1 MFKFKPTR
9 KTYSDPIAAT
19 FKPGIPLGRKYSAG
33 DMCLLHDGFQGSK
46 VFLNS
51 RVLRAALLN
60 SKEYIEEVLEIRITD
75 MRDNEPK
82 TEVKDMEVVEA
93 DLAKGDVPKSGDD
106 LILDSEDL
114 IVGNADIETSDL
126 EFPEIPVAMGQPGD
140 DKGEITDEVVI
151 EGVDEIPEGAEVV
164 DEVVIDAPAEVA
176 DAIVETITEEVKED
190 EAPVEKKTKKTSK
203 K

>member
-60 SKEYIEEVLEIRITD
+60 SKEYIEEVLELRITD
-75 MRDNEPK
+75 IRDNEPE
-82 TEVKDMEVVEA
+82 EVKAMEVVEA
-93 DLAKGDVPKSGDD
+93 DLAKGDVPKSGDE
-106 LILDSEDL
+106 LILDTEDL
-114 IVGNADIETSDL
+114 IVGNTDTETSEL
-126 EFPEIPVAMGQPGD
+126 EFPELPVE
-140 DKGEITDEVVI
+140 DKGKIAEEVII
-151 EGVDEIPEGAEVV
+151 EGVNEIPEDAEVV
-164 DEVVIDAPAEVA
+164 DEVVI
-176 DAIVETITEEVKED
+176 

>member
-60 SKEYIEEVLEIRITD
+60 SKEYVEEVLEIRITD
-75 MRDNEPK
+75 IRDNEPK
-82 TEVKDMEVVEA
+82 EVKDMEVVEA
-93 DLAKGDVPKSGDD
+93 DLAKGDVPKSGDE

-114 IVGNADIETSDL
+114 IVGNTDIETSDL
-126 EFPEIPVAMGQPGD
+126 EFPELPVE
-140 DKGEITDEVVI
+140 DKGEITEEVII
-151 EGVDEIPEGAEVV
+151 EGVNEIPEGAEVV

-176 DAIVETITEEVKED
+176 DAIVENITEEVKED

>member
-60 SKEYIEEVLEIRITD
+60 SKEYVEEVLEIRITD

-82 TEVKDMEVVEA
+82 VEVKDMEVVEA
-93 DLAKGDVPKSGDD
+93 DLAKGDIPKSGDE

-114 IVGNADIETSDL
+114 IVGNTDIETSDL
-126 EFPEIPVAMGQPGD
+126 EFPELPVE
-140 DKGEITDEVVI
+140 DKGEITEEVII
-151 EGVDEIPEGAEVV
+151 EGVNEIPEGAEVV

-176 DAIVETITEEVKED
+176 DAIVENITEEVKED

>member
-60 SKEYIEEVLEIRITD
+60 SKEYVEEVLEIRITD

-82 TEVKDMEVVEA
+82 VEVKDMEVVEA
-93 DLAKGDVPKSGDD
+93 DLAKGDVPKSGDE

-114 IVGNADIETSDL
+114 IVGNTDIETSDL
-126 EFPEIPVAMGQPGD
+126 EFPELPVE
-140 DKGEITDEVVI
+140 DKGEITEEVII
-151 EGVDEIPEGAEVV
+151 EGVNEIPEGAEVV

-176 DAIVETITEEVKED
+176 DAIVENITEEVKED

>member
-51 RVLRAALLN
+51 RVLRSALLN
-60 SKEYIEEVLEIRITD
+60 SKEYIEEVLELRVIDLRASEQKE
-75 MRDNEPK
+75 MQ
-82 TEVKDMEVVEA
+82 VMEVVEA
-93 DLAKGDVPKSGDD
+93 DIAKANVPKSGNE

-114 IVGNADIETSDL
+114 IVGNADIKMSDL
-126 EFPEIPVAMGQPGD
+126 KFPEVPVE
-140 DKGEITDEVVI
+140 DKGEITE
-151 EGVDEIPEGAEVV
+151 
-164 DEVVIDAPAEVA
+164 
-176 DAIVETITEEVKED
+176 K
-190 EAPVEKKTKKTSK
+190 APVEKKTKKTSK

>member
-60 SKEYIEEVLEIRITD
+60 SKEYIEEVLELRITD
-75 MRDNEPK
+75 IRDNEPK
-82 TEVKDMEVVEA
+82 EVKDMEVVEA
-93 DLAKGDVPKSGDD
+93 DLAKGDVPKSGDE

-114 IVGNADIETSDL
+114 IVGNTDIETSDL
-126 EFPEIPVAMGQPGD
+126 EFPELPVE
-140 DKGEITDEVVI
+140 DKGEITEEVII
-151 EGVDEIPEGAEVV
+151 EGVNEIPEGAEVV

-176 DAIVETITEEVKED
+176 DAIVENITEEVKED

>member
-60 SKEYIEEVLEIRITD
+60 SKEYIEEVLEIKIID
-75 MRDNEPK
+75 KRDSEQK
-82 TEVKDMEVVEA
+82 EVQVMEVIEA
-93 DLAKGDVPKSGDD
+93 DLAKCDVPKSGND

-114 IVGNADIETSDL
+114 IVGNADIEINDL
-126 EFPEIPVAMGQPGD
+126 DTEIPVED
-140 DKGEITDEVVI
+140 NGE
-151 EGVDEIPEGAEVV
+151 
-164 DEVVIDAPAEVA
+164 
-176 DAIVETITEEVKED
+176 ITEEVKE
-190 EAPVEKKTKKTSK
+190 EAPVKKRTKKTSK
-203 K
+203 N

>member
-60 SKEYIEEVLEIRITD
+60 SKEYVEEVLEIRITD
-75 MRDNEPK
+75 IRDNEPE
-82 TEVKDMEVVEA
+82 EVKDMEVVEA
-93 DLAKGDVPKSGDD
+93 DLAKGDVPKSGDE

-114 IVGNADIETSDL
+114 IVGNTDIETSDL
-126 EFPEIPVAMGQPGD
+126 EFPELPVE
-140 DKGEITDEVVI
+140 DKGEITEEVII
-151 EGVDEIPEGAEVV
+151 EGVNEIPEGAEVV

-176 DAIVETITEEVKED
+176 DAIVENITEEVKED

>member
-46 VFLNS
+46 IFLNS

-60 SKEYIEEVLEIRITD
+60 SKEYIEEVLELRITD
-75 MRDNEPK
+75 IRDNEPK
-82 TEVKDMEVVEA
+82 EVKDMEVVEA

-114 IVGNADIETSDL
+114 IVGNTDTETSDL
-126 EFPEIPVAMGQPGD
+126 EFPELPVE
-140 DKGEITDEVVI
+140 DKGEITEEVII
-151 EGVDEIPEGAEVV
+151 EGVNEIPEDAEVV
-164 DEVVIDAPAEVA
+164 DEVVI
-176 DAIVETITEEVKED
+176 

>member
-60 SKEYIEEVLEIRITD
+60 SKGYIEEVLEIRITD

-114 IVGNADIETSDL
+114 IVGNADIDTSDL
-126 EFPEIPVAMGQPGD
+126 TFPELPEEGKEEE
-140 DKGEITDEVVI
+140 DKGEITEEVII
-151 EGVDEIPEGAEVV
+151 EGVNEIPESAEVV

-176 DAIVETITEEVKED
+176 DAIVETLTEEVKED

>member
-60 SKEYIEEVLEIRITD
+60 SKEYVEEVLEIRITD
-75 MRDNEPK
+75 IRDNEPK
-82 TEVKDMEVVEA
+82 EVKDMEVVEA
-93 DLAKGDVPKSGDD
+93 DLAKGDVPKSGDE

-114 IVGNADIETSDL
+114 IVGNTDIETSDL
-126 EFPEIPVAMGQPGD
+126 EFPELPEE
-140 DKGEITDEVVI
+140 DKGEIAEEVII
-151 EGVDEIPEGAEVV
+151 EGVNEIPEDAEVV
-164 DEVVIDAPAEVA
+164 DEVVI
-176 DAIVETITEEVKED
+176 

>member
-51 RVLRAALLN
+51 RVLRSALLN
-60 SKEYIEEVLEIRITD
+60 SKEYIEEVLELRITD
-75 MRDNEPK
+75 IRDNEPK
-82 TEVKDMEVVEA
+82 EVKDMEVVEA
-93 DLAKGDVPKSGDD
+93 DLAKGEVPKSGDD

-114 IVGNADIETSDL
+114 IVGNTDIETSDL
-126 EFPEIPVAMGQPGD
+126 EFPELPVE
-140 DKGEITDEVVI
+140 DKGDITEEVII
-151 EGVDEIPEGAEVV
+151 EGVNEIPKDAEVV
-164 DEVVIDAPAEVA
+164 DEVVI
-176 DAIVETITEEVKED
+176 

>member
-9 KTYSDPIAAT
+9 KTYTDPIAAT

-60 SKEYIEEVLEIRITD
+60 SKEYIEEVLELRITD
-75 MRDNEPK
+75 IRDNEPN
-82 TEVKDMEVVEA
+82 EVKDMEVVEA
-93 DLAKGDVPKSGDD
+93 DLAKGEVPESGKD
-106 LILDSEDL
+106 LVMDTEDL
-114 IVGNADIETSDL
+114 IVGNEDIVTS
-126 EFPEIPVAMGQPGD
+126 EEV
-140 DKGEITDEVVI
+140 TEVVI

-164 DEVVIDAPAEVA
+164 DEVVIDAPAEVTET
-176 DAIVETITEEVKED
+176 IVEEVT
-190 EAPVEKKTKKTSK
+190 EKKTKKTSK

>member
-60 SKEYIEEVLEIRITD
+60 SKEYVEEVLEIRITD
-75 MRDNEPK
+75 IRDNEPE
-82 TEVKDMEVVEA
+82 EVKDMEVVEA
-93 DLAKGDVPKSGDD
+93 DLAKGDVPKSGDE

-114 IVGNADIETSDL
+114 IVGNTDIETSDL
-126 EFPEIPVAMGQPGD
+126 EFPELPEE
-140 DKGEITDEVVI
+140 DKGEITEEVII
-151 EGVDEIPEGAEVV
+151 EGVNEIPEGAEVV

-176 DAIVETITEEVKED
+176 DAIVENITEEVKED

>member
-60 SKEYIEEVLEIRITD
+60 SKEYIEEVLELRITD
-75 MRDNEPK
+75 IRDNEPK
-82 TEVKDMEVVEA
+82 EVKNMEVVEA
-93 DLAKGDVPKSGDD
+93 DLAKGDVPKSGDE

-114 IVGNADIETSDL
+114 IVGNTDIETSDL
-126 EFPEIPVAMGQPGD
+126 EFPELPVE
-140 DKGEITDEVVI
+140 DKGEITEEVII
-151 EGVDEIPEGAEVV
+151 EGVNEIPEGAEVV

-176 DAIVETITEEVKED
+176 DAIVENITEEVKED

>member
-60 SKEYIEEVLEIRITD
+60 SKEYVEEVLEIRITD
-75 MRDNEPK
+75 IRDNEPK
-82 TEVKDMEVVEA
+82 EVKDMEVVEA
-93 DLAKGDVPKSGDD
+93 DLAKGDVPKSGDE

-114 IVGNADIETSDL
+114 IVGNTDIETSDL
-126 EFPEIPVAMGQPGD
+126 EFPEIPVAVGQPGD
-140 DKGEITDEVVI
+140 DKGEITEEVII
-151 EGVDEIPEGAEVV
+151 EGVNEIPEGAEVV
-164 DEVVIDAPAEVA
+164 DEVVI
-176 DAIVETITEEVKED
+176 

>member
-60 SKEYIEEVLEIRITD
+60 SKEYVEEVLEIRITD
-75 MRDNEPK
+75 IRDNEPK

-93 DLAKGDVPKSGDD
+93 DLAKGDVPKSGDE

-114 IVGNADIETSDL
+114 IVGNTDIETSDL
-126 EFPEIPVAMGQPGD
+126 EFPELPVE
-140 DKGEITDEVVI
+140 DKGEITEEVII
-151 EGVDEIPEGAEVV
+151 EGVNEIPEGAEVV

-176 DAIVETITEEVKED
+176 DAIVENITEEVKED

>member
-1 MFKFKPTR
+1 MSKLSSLKLFTKN
-9 KTYSDPIAAT
+9 S
-19 FKPGIPLGRKYSAG
+19 S
-33 DMCLLHDGFQGSK
+33 SK

-126 EFPEIPVAMGQPGD
+126 EFPEISVAMGQPGD
-140 DKGEITDEVVI
+140 DKGEITEEVII
-151 EGVDEIPEGAEVV
+151 EGVNEIPEGAEVV

-176 DAIVETITEEVKED
+176 DAIVETLTEEVKED

>member
-60 SKEYIEEVLEIRITD
+60 SKEYVEEVLEIRITD

-93 DLAKGDVPKSGDD
+93 DLAKGDVPKSGDE

-114 IVGNADIETSDL
+114 IVGNTDIETSDL
-126 EFPEIPVAMGQPGD
+126 EFPELPVE
-140 DKGEITDEVVI
+140 DKGEITEEVII
-151 EGVDEIPEGAEVV
+151 EGVNEIPEGAEVV

-176 DAIVETITEEVKED
+176 EEII
-190 EAPVEKKTKKTSK
+190 EAVAPKKTKKTSK